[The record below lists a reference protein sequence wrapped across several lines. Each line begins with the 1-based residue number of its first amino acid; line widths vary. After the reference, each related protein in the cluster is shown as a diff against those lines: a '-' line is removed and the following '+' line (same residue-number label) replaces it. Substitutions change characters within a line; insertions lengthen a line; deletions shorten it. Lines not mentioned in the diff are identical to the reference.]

1 MLIFELSEP
10 GRRAAAQMTCDGAIP
25 DDLPAALR
33 RTTPIGLPEVSE
45 LQALRHYTNLSRKNF
60 SIDTQFYPLGSCTMK
75 YNPRACN
82 SLAMLDGFLAR
93 HPYAPESL
101 SQGFLACM
109 YDLQEILADVTGMK
123 GGVSLSPMAGA
134 QGELAGVAMIM
145 AYHKHRGDL
154 ERTEIIVPDAAH
166 GTNPA
171 TASMCG
177 CTVREIPTQAD
188 GDIDVEAL
196 KKVLSPKT
204 AGIML
209 TNPSTIGVFERR
221 IVEIAKLVH
230 GAGGLLYYDG
240 ANLNAILGKVR
251 PGDMGFDAIH
261 MNLHKTFS
269 TPHGGGGPGAGAVGV
284 SERLKPFLPIPMI
297 EKVDLDSLPPRAG
310 EAVRRTE
317 GGSAS
322 VTRSSAS
329 AASPLP
335 HPPSGHL
342 PPHAGEGKQW
352 YRWVRKK
359 DRPLSIG
366 RLTTFAGNA
375 GVLLRAYVYA
385 RMLGREGM
393 VRVAEYATLNANY
406 LAKRLAEK
414 GFDLAYPKRRA
425 SHEFIVSVARQ
436 KKQSGITALDFSKSL
451 LDHGIHA
458 PTNYFPLLVPECLLI
473 EPTETEAKETLDE
486 FVEVMGELLQLSAT
500 SPQTMKD
507 APITTPVRRL
517 DDVKCAKDLDLSWH
531 ATHIT
536 AADTPASAGV

>member
-1 MLIFELSEP
+1 MLIFELSQP
-10 GRRAAAQMTCDGAIP
+10 GRSAAAQLTADSAIP
-25 DDLPAALR
+25 ADLPERFR
-33 RTTPIGLPEVSE
+33 RKTPIGLPEVSE
-45 LQALRHYTNLSRKNF
+45 LQVVRHYTNLSRKNF

-82 SLAMLDGFLAR
+82 SLALLDGFVSR

-101 SQGFLACM
+101 SQGFLSCM
-109 YDLQEILADVTGMK
+109 YELQEILADVTGMK
-123 GGVSLSPMAGA
+123 GGVSLAPMAGA

-145 AYHKHRGDL
+145 AYHRHRGDN

-177 CTVREIPTQAD
+177 CTVREIATD
-188 GDIDVEAL
+188 KNGDIDIEAL
-196 KKVLSPKT
+196 KKVLGPKT

-209 TNPSTIGVFERR
+209 TNPSTIGVFERG

-230 GAGGLLYYDG
+230 AAGGLLYYDG

-284 SERLKPFLPIPMI
+284 SERLKPFLPVPMI
-297 EKVDLDSLPPRAG
+297 EKRVDG
-310 EAVRRTE
+310 QF
-317 GGSAS
+317 G
-322 VTRSSAS
+322 
-329 AASPLP
+329 
-335 HPPSGHL
+335 
-342 PPHAGEGKQW
+342 
-352 YRWVRKK
+352 WVRKK

-385 RMLGREGM
+385 RLLGREGM
-393 VRVAEYATLNANY
+393 PRVAEYATLNANY
-406 LAKRLAEK
+406 LMKRLAAK
-414 GFDLAYPKRRA
+414 GFDLAYPNRRA
-425 SHEFIVSVARQ
+425 SHEFIVTVAKQ
-436 KKQSGITALDFSKSL
+436 KKENGIAALDFSKSL
-451 LDHGIHA
+451 LDRNIHA

-486 FVEVMGELLQLSAT
+486 FVEVMGELLKLAAT
-500 SPQTMKD
+500 NPQAMKD
-507 APITTPVRRL
+507 APVTTPVRRL
-517 DDVKCAKDLDLSWH
+517 DDVKAAKELDVVWKSAH
-531 ATHIT
+531 APHIHM
-536 AADTPASAGV
+536 TPAKPVTA